1 MTLQREISYFF
12 PQGKQ
17 YKTLQSQSQF
27 AIFLDMCSGPD
38 SGRAVRYFQVWAIR
52 AIRIDQGR
60 LLNFGDFFLVHLK
73 NMLLNILQSRVD
85 PEQVIPALFKF
96 SFKI

>member
-1 MTLQREISYFF
+1 MANLQ
-12 PQGKQ
+12 
-17 YKTLQSQSQF
+17 
-27 AIFLDMCSGPD
+27 IFYVCSGPD
-38 SGRAVRYFQVWAIR
+38 SGRAVRYFQVWAKG
-52 AIRIDQGR
+52 IDQGM
-60 LLNFGDFFLVHLK
+60 LLNFGDFFPVYLK

>member
-17 YKTLQSQSQF
+17 YKTSDGQF
-27 AIFLDMCSGPD
+27 ANVLDVCSGPD
-38 SGRAVRYFQVWAIR
+38 SGRAVRYFQVWAIH
-52 AIRIDQGR
+52 AIRIDQGM
-60 LLNFGDFFLVHLK
+60 LLNFGDFFPVHLK
-73 NMLLNILQSRVD
+73 NMLLNILQSRGD

>member
-17 YKTLQSQSQF
+17 YKTSDGQF
-27 AIFLDMCSGPD
+27 ANFYVCSGPD
-38 SGRAVRYFQVWAIR
+38 SGRAVRYFQVWAIH
-52 AIRIDQGR
+52 AIRIDQGM
-60 LLNFGDFFLVHLK
+60 LLNFGDFFPVHLK
-73 NMLLNILQSRVD
+73 NMLLNILQSRGD

-96 SFKI
+96 SFRI

>member
-17 YKTLQSQSQF
+17 YKTLDDQF
-27 AIFLDMCSGPD
+27 ANFLDVCSGPD

-52 AIRIDQGR
+52 AIRIDQG
-60 LLNFGDFFLVHLK
+60 
-73 NMLLNILQSRVD
+73 MLLIFGVD
-85 PEQVIPALFKF
+85 FRSI
-96 SFKI
+96 